1 MTAWS
6 TPDLSDITHVLKGLI
21 ETAVGASTLHH
32 AHNIKVLCDSP
43 DTARTTDGQCHLNIY
58 LLHVGR
64 DPFWRNTPVQGP
76 RPQLNSAQ
84 PLSLNLSYLLT
95 AWCDKDFALEQRAMS
110 IALQT
115 IHAHPIVTQNLIIA
129 ESLTQWLPQ
138 GEFVISIE
146 ADTIEEMSRL
156 WQAFTVP
163 MRLSALIRVGVV
175 FIAQVDPIGP
185 PSIPPSTANI
195 SIEPEPFEPPSPGP
209 PDPPSLI
216 GGYGLQSPPLTV
228 GSDPAAIPQLIG
240 PLVGV
245 GGNPALAASQPQQAL
260 GSTLAILGNGL
271 ALPAAASLFL
281 GVPGVATDWD
291 ISTWIASRSAGEID
305 IVLPSSYAAPGSV
318 APFPPTLTPVP
329 GVYTLAVGTGTARSN
344 TIQLAIAPRVDGVTN
359 PPTLSPNVA
368 GVFTLKGAG
377 FQPNAGTA
385 ITLGGA
391 ALAFS
396 GAASPSA
403 GQFTVDAVGASI
415 EFMAPTALP
424 AGNYPVLLAVNGI
437 AATTG
442 WVAAVP

>member
-1 MTAWS
+1 MAWN

-21 ETAVGASTLHH
+21 ETAVGNSPLHH

-43 DTARTTDGQCHLNIY
+43 ESARTTDGHCHLNIY

-95 AWCDKDFALEQRAMS
+95 AWCDKDFGLEQRAMS

-115 IHAHPIVTQNLIIA
+115 IHANPIVTQALITA
-129 ESLTQWLPQ
+129 EGLTQWLPA

-175 FIAQVDPIGP
+175 FIAPVAPISP
-185 PSIPPSTANI
+185 PAIPPGATNI
-195 SIEPEPFEPPSPGP
+195 SIEPYPFEPPSPAP

-216 GGYGLQSPPLTV
+216 GGFGLQSPPIA
-228 GSDPAAIPQLIG
+228 SDTATAVTQTIG

-245 GGNPALAASQPQQAL
+245 GGNPALAASQPEQAL

-271 ALPAAASLFL
+271 TLPAAASLYL
-281 GVPGVATDWD
+281 GVSGAATDWD
-291 ISTWIASRSAGEID
+291 ISSWITARSAGEID
-305 IVLPSSYAAPGSV
+305 ILLPAAYAPPGST
-318 APFPPTLTPVP
+318 APFPPTQTPLP
-329 GVYTLAVGTGTARSN
+329 GLYTLAVGSGATRSN
-344 TIQLAIAPRVDGVTN
+344 KIPLAIAPRVDGVTN
-359 PPTLSPNVA
+359 PPTLNANSS
-368 GVFTLKGAG
+368 GVFSVTGAG
-377 FQPNAGTA
+377 FQPNANTG
-385 ITLGGA
+385 IVLGSNALAYTGA
-391 ALAFS
+391 AA
-396 GAASPSA
+396 PSA
-403 GQFTVDAVGASI
+403 GQFTVDAAGANI
-415 EFMAPTALP
+415 AFMAPAALP

-437 AATTG
+437 TATAG
-442 WVAAVP
+442 WVAVVS